1 MVWWYFKI
9 PYHSENEDKHW
20 FIIVRCSTRF
30 PSRPLAVCLLQLS
43 PQVFENWQS
52 LGSLASW
59 VITEYFISNNKTLS
73 FNSRRQQSVA
83 LTVQEF
89 QPITVLHFQR
99 LVSRGIIVHILM
111 DLTVFWCLWSAVT
124 LKEISLDLF
133 MAGCCFW
140 CCSCLFYILSYYNKE
155 TTADYF
161 SLCRVTHQTW
171 RWGVD
176 VPKLT
181 VLLLVNSRA
190 AAAVSV
196 GLPVL
201 QSFQSPSR
209 PVRCWTLNLQP
220 PSGSQCCAVRPRRV
234 RHHSLWSS
242 CTTRPSQQVPMMP
255 SWWPDISWCSRLG
268 SLLRWGEGDRLISC
282 WVNRWRQTL
291 WVSVCAST
299 GHRAEARW
307 DACWM
312 EVCRWSLQ
320 AAVHSSSVWEQPGLG
335 GGCVHGPNARH
346 EQWVLF
352 KWAEFIFLWPFSVQL
367 PLCFW
372 PFSSSC
378 SDSEGYRNGR
388 HCPQTMSECI
398 QLRDQWVAR

>member
-9 PYHSENEDKHW
+9 PYHSQNEDKHW

-52 LGSLASW
+52 LCSLASW
-59 VITEYFISNNKTLS
+59 VITDYFISNNKTLS

-83 LTVQEF
+83 LKVQEF

-99 LVSRGIIVHILM
+99 LVSRGIIVHVLM

-124 LKEISLDLF
+124 LKEISLDLY

-161 SLCRVTHQTW
+161 SLCRVAHQTW

-181 VLLLVNSRA
+181 VLLLVNSR
-190 AAAVSV
+190 AAVSV

-234 RHHSLWSS
+234 RHHSL
-242 CTTRPSQQVPMMP
+242 
-255 SWWPDISWCSRLG
+255 
-268 SLLRWGEGDRLISC
+268 
-282 WVNRWRQTL
+282 
-291 WVSVCAST
+291 
-299 GHRAEARW
+299 
-307 DACWM
+307 
-312 EVCRWSLQ
+312 
-320 AAVHSSSVWEQPGLG
+320 
-335 GGCVHGPNARH
+335 
-346 EQWVLF
+346 
-352 KWAEFIFLWPFSVQL
+352 
-367 PLCFW
+367 
-372 PFSSSC
+372 
-378 SDSEGYRNGR
+378 
-388 HCPQTMSECI
+388 
-398 QLRDQWVAR
+398 